1 MGGPIYKICRLFVIH
16 GSCTGF
22 QSKNKK
28 TKSVEQKVYW
38 PLVSLLFRMS
48 QSLIKRSELLWKSE
62 KKKTQPICYHWRI
75 DSGCE
80 WLTRVTKDNM
90 MHAGWSIVVS
100 LPCVGDNLGQQ
111 QERAMKISVECH
123 VTIILLWLQ
132 YTVSA
137 WKPWSKKQQK
147 RKISFCSWVV
157 TLRSV

>member
-1 MGGPIYKICRLFVIH
+1 MGRPTYKICRLFVIH

-38 PLVSLLFRMS
+38 PLMSLLFRMS

-62 KKKTQPICYHWRI
+62 KKKQPICYHWRI

-111 QERAMKISVECH
+111 QERAMKISV
-123 VTIILLWLQ
+123 VTWPS
-132 YTVSA
+132 T
-137 WKPWSKKQQK
+137 
-147 RKISFCSWVV
+147 FCGFNTQFPLGNHEAKNNNKNEKVV
-157 TLRSV
+157 FVHEW